1 MTPNPTLVPTPRR
14 VPPLAVVAGLLTV
27 FIVGLTANVV
37 ARDGLTTIDP
47 DIADWAVA
55 HRNGVLTPIAIT
67 VSNIG
72 GTVAMTTLATLAV
85 IAFGWFG
92 YWRAAGLVIVTGL
105 LSWLFVDGG
114 KNLIARPRPP
124 VDLHVVVKTNFAY
137 PSGHSLGSMAIVGI
151 VSVLLIPRLRR
162 RAARW
167 IAAAAAAAFVAAVG
181 LSRIYLGVHWTTD
194 VLGGW
199 AIGALLVIATFSG
212 YRYLE
217 AREHDAVRDSA
228 KHPSA
233 VGDPGGAAVP
243 VPVHPAERD
252 VGKVDAEGQIAGGG

>member
-1 MTPNPTLVPTPRR
+1 M
-14 VPPLAVVAGLLTV
+14 VAGLLAV
-27 FIVGLTANVV
+27 FIAGLTANVV

-55 HRNGVLTPIAIT
+55 HRNDVLTPIAIT

-85 IAFGWFG
+85 LTFGWFG

-114 KNLIARPRPP
+114 KHLIARPRPP
-124 VDLHVVVKTNFAY
+124 VDLHVVVKTTFAY

-167 IAAAAAAAFVAAVG
+167 IGGGGGPRGGVG
-181 LSRIYLGVHWTTD
+181 GGGRPPLSLSR
-194 VLGGW
+194 W
-199 AIGALLVIATFSG
+199 AFPASTSVCTGPPTC
-212 YRYLE
+212 
-217 AREHDAVRDSA
+217 SA
-228 KHPSA
+228 DGPSA
-233 VGDPGGAAVP
+233 
-243 VPVHPAERD
+243 RCW
-252 VGKVDAEGQIAGGG
+252 